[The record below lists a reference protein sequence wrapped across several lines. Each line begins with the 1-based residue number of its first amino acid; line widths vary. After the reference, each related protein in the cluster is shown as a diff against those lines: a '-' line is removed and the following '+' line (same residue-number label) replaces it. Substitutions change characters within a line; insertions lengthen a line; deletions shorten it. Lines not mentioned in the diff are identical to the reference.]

1 MDGLTRV
8 YHVVCEALV
17 YAPEEDICSEREM
30 EAYADLANLKNS
42 LEMLFQERGDDICR
56 ETPWYTEEWYREDL
70 ENALENADVAPT
82 EVNVKAFLEKC
93 RDIFSDLSERNEM
106 LENAAESFAEG
117 LKITK

>member
-17 YAPEEDICSEREM
+17 YAPEEDICSEREK

-82 EVNVKAFLEKC
+82 GKMSKPSWRSAGISSLTFLKGMRC
-93 RDIFSDLSERNEM
+93 WKMRRKVSQK
-106 LENAAESFAEG
+106 G
-117 LKITK
+117 